1 MEKGKKLTLEA
12 LLAKKEQREA
22 SKYEVHQVNIPS
34 LGGCLQLE
42 KIPLARVAAMIDQ
55 SDGESMA
62 ENLDFNVRLIYA
74 CCPMLKNKDLQEA
87 YRVSEPTDI
96 VCAVLDDNMG
106 DINLIVSAILSMYGL
121 SDSNNLKTYIK
132 N

>member
-22 SKYEVHQVNIPS
+22 AKYEISQVNIPS
-34 LGGCLQLE
+34 LGGYLQLE
-42 KIPLARVAAMIDQ
+42 KIPLTRVAAMMDQ
-55 SDGESMA
+55 IDGESMT

-74 CCPMLKNKDLQEA
+74 CCPMMKNKELQAA
-87 YRVSEPTDI
+87 YQVSEPKDI

-121 SDSNNLKTYIK
+121 SDSDNLKTSIK

>member
-42 KIPLARVAAMIDQ
+42 KIPLARVAALMDQ
-55 SDGESMA
+55 IDGESMA

-96 VCAVLDDNMG
+96 VCAVLDDNVG